1 MRVAVVTGASTGIGE
16 AVARALAGR
25 GWRCV
30 LLARREGLLEAL
42 ATEIGGEW
50 ERCDVADRAEVE
62 ELAARI
68 MARHPKVDL
77 LVNNA
82 GMPGRKP
89 FLEIDPDR
97 IETVMRVNYLGS
109 VWCLRAFVPAL
120 EKAHGHVVNM
130 VSVAGM
136 IGLPGGGAYSA
147 SKHAQLAFSRAVTA
161 ELRPRGIRVHT
172 VCPGFV
178 ESEGFPQRGVLRPRI
193 LQRFVLDPE
202 DIARHVLHV
211 LDKDKRETVVPRW
224 YRIAPIGQALL
235 PGVVARVGSR
245 VGSRQVPE

>member
-1 MRVAVVTGASTGIGE
+1 
-16 AVARALAGR
+16 
-25 GWRCV
+25 
-30 LLARREGLLEAL
+30 
-42 ATEIGGEW
+42 
-50 ERCDVADRAEVE
+50 
-62 ELAARI
+62 
-68 MARHPKVDL
+68 
-77 LVNNA
+77 
-82 GMPGRKP
+82 
-89 FLEIDPDR
+89 
-97 IETVMRVNYLGS
+97 
-109 VWCLRAFVPAL
+109 
-120 EKAHGHVVNM
+120 M

-211 LDKDKRETVVPRW
+211 LDKNKRETVVPRW